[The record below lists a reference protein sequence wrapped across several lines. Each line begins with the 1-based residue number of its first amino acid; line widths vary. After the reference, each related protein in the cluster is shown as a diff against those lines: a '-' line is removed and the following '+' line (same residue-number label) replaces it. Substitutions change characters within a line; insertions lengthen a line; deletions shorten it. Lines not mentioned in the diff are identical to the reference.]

1 MKLNNT
7 IRDENT
13 NRSNDKAH
21 NIKVAWIGGICVV
34 IAAVIGIININVNV
48 DNKLKDEYD
57 NLKSENLELKTQL
70 DNLQSQ
76 YDKLNEQYSNL
87 EKENDILDK
96 ENSSLEKELKEYDLL
111 IEENNS
117 MKLKISELQE
127 QLQKEELIELD
138 SNDNSLNKTGNTISI
153 FNLEPFQ
160 GESYF
165 FKNANF
171 PFSDETD
178 WLVDMYG
185 TSFHKGYLAFHGE
198 EDHEV
203 NAVYSLKNK
212 YSTCHIMMAWPRG
225 GKDLINSGAYI
236 NFYNDGILFYT
247 SPEIKCGDEPIDFY
261 VDISNVDKFSFEFVS
276 TGENAAWMC
285 VTIIYPYFDLIE

>member
-1 MKLNNT
+1 MKINNT
-7 IRDENT
+7 ISDK
-13 NRSNDKAH
+13 SDDKAH
-21 NIKVAWIGGICVV
+21 NNKGTWIGGICVV
-34 IAAVIGIININVNV
+34 IAAIIGIININVNV
-48 DNKLKDEYD
+48 DNNNLKDEYE
-57 NLKSENLELKTQL
+57 NLKLENLELKTQL
-70 DNLQSQ
+70 DDLQNQ

-87 EKENDILDK
+87 EKEN
-96 ENSSLEKELKEYDLL
+96 SSLEKELKEYDSL
-111 IEENNS
+111 IKENNS
-117 MKLKISELQE
+117 MKLKIAELQK
-127 QLQKEELIELD
+127 QIQKIETTELD
-138 SNDNSLNKTGNTISI
+138 SNDNSATNDSLNKTGNTISI

-165 FKNANF
+165 FKDANF

-185 TSFHKGYLAFHGE
+185 NSFHKGYLAFHGE
-198 EDHEV
+198 ENHEV

-236 NFYNDGILFYT
+236 NFYNDGVLFYT

-276 TGENAAWMC
+276 TGENATWMC